1 MGVGQE
7 DQVTGSFRRLSDR
20 NAPKPIPLLA
30 VMVLMVVTVVVLIE
44 LIIMGVTSV
53 AMESKKNRRSG
64 DSGLSAAGWLDPK
77 VEAQPDQLTRA
88 RPTKQS
94 EGKAESLKWKS
105 LECQRWYVWYS
116 GRRTAIYITL

>member
-30 VMVLMVVTVVVLIE
+30 VMVVMVVTVVVLIDF
-44 LIIMGVTSV
+44 IVMSVTSV
-53 AMESKKNRRSG
+53 VMESKKNRRSG
-64 DSGLSAAGWLDPK
+64 DSGLSAAGWL
-77 VEAQPDQLTRA
+77 EAQPDQLTRA

-94 EGKAESLKWKS
+94 EGKAESLKEKS

>member
-53 AMESKKNRRSG
+53 VMEKKNRRSG